1 MTLYDFVQS
10 IDLVEIPIYLVIL
23 MTLIQV
29 APIKVDPWT
38 WLGKKIGKI
47 INGEVIK
54 KVEELEK
61 NQKTAEKDALRTQL
75 LLMIADYP
83 EEKTEILKLSEYYFS
98 NLHGN
103 WTATAIFNSWLEKYN
118 VARPEWFNTQIK

>member
-23 MTLIQV
+23 MTLVQV

-83 EEKTEILKLSEYYFS
+83 EEKTEILKLSEHYFS